1 MENKE
6 KISEVL
12 DSLVSEVGTLVTEND
27 KTTEIPQE
35 NISQVLDSIVE
46 DTAPKP
52 KVNEYAYGAAGPI
65 PGETIPEQFDAIK
78 DVPKDGAIDSMVMQ
92 AAILKA
98 QKEAAEEKK
107 LSVEEKARKREEAIE
122 YILYKAQEQ
131 YFIDHKYIMDGKTKR
146 RTRAKIARDYDKGKY
161 RERPNK
167 KSLND

>member
-12 DSLVSEVGTLVTEND
+12 DSLVSEIGTPVTENEKASD
-27 KTTEIPQE
+27 ISEE
-35 NISQVLDSIVE
+35 NISEVLDSIVE
-46 DTAPKP
+46 DTPAHK
-52 KVNEYAYGAAGPI
+52 KNTYAYGDGGPI
-65 PGETIPEQFDAIK
+65 PGEALGNQFDAIK
-78 DVPKDGAIDSMVMQ
+78 DVPRESAIDSMVMQ

-98 QKEAAEEKK
+98 QKESAEQKK
-107 LSVEEKARKREEAIE
+107 LSAEEKARKRAEAIE
-122 YILYKAQEQ
+122 FILYKAEEQ

-161 RERPNK
+161 REKPNK